1 MRQSAEPGARLA
13 RPMKFLPLIWAWLWR
28 SPSRAV
34 LGFLCVAI
42 AFAIYGLALGMAASF
57 YREAA
62 ARQVDMGSS
71 FLLGALAVSAIGF
84 ALVLFLT
91 TSATAQSVRQRLGE
105 FAVLK
110 AIGYSHRLILLLVAA
125 ETTLP
130 CLAGAMAGL
139 VAAKLL
145 YGPVVMLAPAL
156 AAIPALIYTPAMLA
170 AALTLALF
178 AGTVSAVPASR
189 LLRLEPAVALTGGLR
204 ATSGLGGEKRRK
216 PQTAAAASPAPTS
229 MALRLAEKVDIH
241 LSRQI
246 LAVTWVGLS
255 TLRYRLGGTRTVVI
269 AVGIVAFV
277 LLGGLSCAEGI
288 RLGLLTSGDPA
299 RVVLSQ
305 INQPWEEDKLAP
317 RLAELAAGMPGVAR
331 ARDGA
336 PLVDGEY
343 KDDFSLTKRNNG
355 NPGSINVVG
364 VGPHWP
370 EMAPEFRLLS
380 GRMPR
385 PGAKELI
392 AGEIARRKFSGLD
405 DNRVDYRGAHWRIV
419 GTFVASP
426 WWSAYLLGNAA
437 TLKAAGKRP
446 YSNAILLRL
455 TAPEAFEAF
464 RREAARKLPP
474 DIRIERETDNYARYW
489 ARITQM
495 AAAFDLT
502 YMLAGLA
509 AFGAAAAMAQ
519 VMQVAAEER
528 AREIAVLRALGFDGI
543 AIALSLAAE
552 GMLLSLLGALAGAA
566 VVWLFFD
573 GNLYNGAGN
582 VFCVTVNLH
591 LLLVAMGWGL
601 VIAVAGILRPALRL
615 ARQTPIEALR
625 EV

>member
-1 MRQSAEPGARLA
+1 
-13 RPMKFLPLIWAWLWR
+13 
-28 SPSRAV
+28 
-34 LGFLCVAI
+34 
-42 AFAIYGLALGMAASF
+42 
-57 YREAA
+57 
-62 ARQVDMGSS
+62 
-71 FLLGALAVSAIGF
+71 
-84 ALVLFLT
+84 
-91 TSATAQSVRQRLGE
+91 
-105 FAVLK
+105 
-110 AIGYSHRLILLLVAA
+110 
-125 ETTLP
+125 
-130 CLAGAMAGL
+130 
-139 VAAKLL
+139 
-145 YGPVVMLAPAL
+145 
-156 AAIPALIYTPAMLA
+156 
-170 AALTLALF
+170 
-178 AGTVSAVPASR
+178 
-189 LLRLEPAVALTGGLR
+189 
-204 ATSGLGGEKRRK
+204 
-216 PQTAAAASPAPTS
+216 
-229 MALRLAEKVDIH
+229 MALRLAEKADIH
-241 LSRQI
+241 LARQI

-305 INQPWEEDKLAP
+305 INQPWEDDKLAP
-317 RLAELAAGMPGVAR
+317 RLAEMAAGMPGVAR

-343 KDDFSLTKRNNG
+343 KGDFSLTKRNNG
-355 NPGSINVVG
+355 TPGSINVVG

-370 EMAPEFRLLS
+370 EMATEFHLLS

-405 DNRVDYRGAHWRIV
+405 DNQVDYRGTRWRIV

-426 WWSAYLLGNAA
+426 WWSAYLLGDAA
-437 TLKAAGKRP
+437 TLKATGNRP

-489 ARITQM
+489 TRITQM

-552 GMLLSLLGALAGAA
+552 GMLLSLLGAMAGAA
-566 VVWLFFD
+566 VVWLCFD

-582 VFCVTVNLH
+582 VFRVTVNLH
-591 LLLVAMGWGL
+591 LLLVAMGWSL
-601 VIAVAGILRPALRL
+601 VIALAGVSRPALRL
-615 ARQTPIEALR
+615 ARQTTMEALR